1 MKLVIDGN
9 IGSGK
14 TTQLTKLEEN
24 GFRVK
29 REPIDEWPLELYYS
43 DPIKWGLYFQ
53 LIVLKSHSY
62 TFSDCS
68 GIYERF
74 PGSGTQVFWP
84 LMEKNSAED
93 SVYQE
98 MYKRHGWNPDVYVWI
113 NTSPEQ
119 CLHNMKNRKQSGD
132 TSVSL
137 EYLEKLHSN
146 YENMFSSMNCL
157 KFEINGNNTIN
168 SVHEQILKIVNEY
181 YLKNGEPV

>member
-14 TTQLTKLEEN
+14 TTQLTKLEEK

-98 MYKRHGWNPDVYVWI
+98 MYKRHGWNPDVYIWI

-119 CLHNMKNRKQSGD
+119 CLNNMKNRKQSGD

-137 EYLEKLHSN
+137 EYLEKAIKRDEKYKDLPSEI
-146 YENMFSSMNCL
+146 YEQESSITDIKM
-157 KFEINGNNTIN
+157 TI
-168 SVHEQILKIVNEY
+168 LDIVLETAE
-181 YLKNGEPV
+181 KQSGIA